1 MIINFLFK
9 DHAAHIEIGG
19 DFQEFLS
26 DIMNLLP
33 SFLDKDGAGI

>member
-19 DFQEFLS
+19 DYQEFLS
-26 DIMNLLP
+26 DIMNFLL
-33 SFLDKDGAGI
+33 SYLDKDGYR